1 MALPSMGVPLVLP
14 LVLLDKTPVGADDAT
29 LFAGVVD
36 AGAVWGEG
44 LGLRPVVTP
53 AVSAPPC
60 IMMFLMIL
68 G

>member
-1 MALPSMGVPLVLP
+1 MIP
-14 LVLLDKTPVGADDAT
+14 LVLLVETPVGADDAT
-29 LFAGVVD
+29 LFAGVME

-44 LGLRPVVTP
+44 LGLRPMVTL

-60 IMMFLMIL
+60 IMMFLIVE

>member
-1 MALPSMGVPLVLP
+1 MIP
-14 LVLLDKTPVGADDAT
+14 LVLLVETPVGADDAT
-29 LFAGVVD
+29 LFAGVME

-44 LGLRPVVTP
+44 LGLRPVGTP

-60 IMMFLMIL
+60 IIMFLMIL